1 MNEIFL
7 LGTYRLFLVRE
18 WLRPLPVE
26 VGVHQGDT
34 GPDQGAR
41 FTKLDVLTTV
51 EFFFAIGDV
60 FAAMLKQQKEAID
73 VFFTQGKV

>member
-1 MNEIFL
+1 M
-7 LGTYRLFLVRE
+7 
-18 WLRPLPVE
+18 
-26 VGVHQGDT
+26 HQGDT